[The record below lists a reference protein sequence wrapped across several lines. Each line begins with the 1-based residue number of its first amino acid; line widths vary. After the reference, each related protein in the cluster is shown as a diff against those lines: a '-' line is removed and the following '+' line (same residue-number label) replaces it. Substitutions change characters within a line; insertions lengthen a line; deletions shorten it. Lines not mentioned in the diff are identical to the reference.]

1 MDMCPPNT
9 IVDKTFIQKWAP
21 RYDLSGVGDN
31 YSDYDNILR
40 EVAKETCQGSI
51 TKSTF
56 IKILRWKSPR
66 LQGIVPLDR
75 YNEYNDKIKEAIAAS
90 DKEKLQI
97 LDGLYG
103 VGVPVASTILHF
115 IYPSRFPIMDVR
127 VTEALVNFGYLDVKA
142 RSPKNYFVYQKT
154 LLSIVQ
160 NTGCSMREI
169 DKALF
174 AYHKQIIKPK
184 KRNTKPR
191 GCFS

>member
-1 MDMCPPNT
+1 MDPPNT
-9 IVDKTFIQKWAP
+9 TVDKIFIQTWAP
-21 RYDLSGVGDN
+21 QYDLSGVGDN
-31 YSDYDNILR
+31 YSEYDILLK
-40 EVAKETCQGSI
+40 EVSKEIGQGSI

-56 IKILRWKSPR
+56 VKLLKWKSPR
-66 LQGIVPLDR
+66 LLGIVPLDR
-75 YNEYNDKIKEAIAAS
+75 YNEYNDKIKEAIAAA
-90 DKEKLQI
+90 DNEKLQL
-97 LDGLYG
+97 LDELYG

-115 IYPSRFPIMDVR
+115 IYPNKFPIMDVR

-142 RSPKNYFVYQKT
+142 RSPNNYFVYQKT
-154 LLSIVQ
+154 LLLIVQ

-184 KRNTKPR
+184 KRNTRPR